1 MKQVLLCG
9 CGNIGFR
16 HLQSLT
22 AINAAMPLRISVVE
36 PAEALH
42 PRISEL
48 AAGIGDTHEIE
59 VATAIRETFGP
70 LDLAIIATNAASRRA
85 AYDALVTA
93 ASPRAVLLEKVLFTR
108 ISDVDAVG
116 ADLERRGIAGFVNC
130 GRRAFGGYQALTRQI
145 EGGQPADLTVTGVNF
160 GLGSN
165 LVHFLDLA
173 EYLNGAPLVSLD
185 LGGLAPGAATAKREG
200 YVEIYGRAEGR
211 LENGARV
218 AVDCAPG
225 EGVSI
230 DLALSVGGR
239 TARIDEA
246 GGTITWAG
254 EAAEP
259 FATRFVSQMADV
271 YAGLIAEGSCGLTPY
286 DASARQHR
294 HYLRELARHLGL
306 PEADDTECRVS

>member
-22 AINAAMPLRISVVE
+22 SIDAGMPLRISVVE
-36 PAEALH
+36 PAKALH

-48 AAGIGDTHEIE
+48 AASICDTHEVEIL
-59 VATAIRETFGP
+59 TAIPEAFGP
-70 LDLAIIATNAASRRA
+70 LDLAIIATNAASRRP
-85 AYDALVTA
+85 AYDALVSA

-108 ISDVDAVG
+108 ISDLDAVG
-116 ADLERRGIAGFVNC
+116 ADLDRRGIAGFVNC
-130 GRRAFGGYQALTRQI
+130 GRRAFGGYQALTRQLD
-145 EGGQPADLTVTGVNF
+145 GARPVDLTVTGVNF

-173 EYLNGAPLVSLD
+173 EYLNDAPLVTLD
-185 LGGLAPGAATAKREG
+185 LGELAPGAAAAKREG
-200 YVEIYGRAEGR
+200 YVEIYGRAMGR

-218 AVDCAPG
+218 TVDCAPG

-230 DLALSVGGR
+230 DLALSVGDR
-239 TARIDEA
+239 MARIDEA

-254 EAAEP
+254 EATKP
-259 FATRFVSQMADV
+259 FATRFVSQMGDV
-271 YAGLIAEGSCGLTPY
+271 YAGLIAEGTCELTPY

-294 HYLRELARHLGL
+294 HYLKELARHLGL